1 MAKMADVQSTV
12 TELPAN
18 CKSAAERVANI
29 LAEEDQ
35 YADLTEICKQKI
47 TNLEAEL
54 AKETG
59 EHVALVAYRV

>member
-1 MAKMADVQSTV
+1 MADVQSSV

-18 CKSAAERVANI
+18 CKSAAERVASV

-47 TNLEAEL
+47 TNLEDEL
-54 AKETG
+54 TKETK
-59 EHVALVAYRV
+59 ERIALVAYRV

>member
-1 MAKMADVQSTV
+1 MADVQSTV

-18 CKSAAERVANI
+18 CKSAAERVASV

-35 YADLTEICKQKI
+35 YADLTAHGRQKI
-47 TNLEAEL
+47 SQLEEEL

-59 EHVALVAYRV
+59 EHIALVAYRV

>member
-1 MAKMADVQSTV
+1 MADVQSSV

-18 CKSAAERVANI
+18 CKSAAERVASV

-35 YADLTEICKQKI
+35 YADLTEFCKQKI

-54 AKETG
+54 STETG
-59 EHVALVAYRV
+59 ERVALVAYRI

>member
-1 MAKMADVQSTV
+1 MADIQSSV

-18 CKSAAERVANI
+18 CKSAAERVASV

-47 TNLEAEL
+47 TNLENEL
-54 AKETG
+54 AKETK
-59 EHVALVAYRV
+59 ERVALVAYRV